1 MHASTCARRAPQ
13 NYEAREPASACG
25 LSIQE
30 HASSTVLLPVARAEA
45 A

>member
-1 MHASTCARRAPQ
+1 MHASTCARRAT
-13 NYEAREPASACG
+13 ELRGAEPASACG